1 MARHAQGC
9 ERLFHVCYEA
19 SRPAEVDIRLSWDAD
34 LFEDRSRQV
43 SGSVETLTHL
53 VARARPAVTNEA
65 AAVRE
70 REHEAANFGGEIFS
84 SEEFAIQPRSSPRI
98 VWRTSSRESGR

>member
-1 MARHAQGC
+1 
-9 ERLFHVCYEA
+9 
-19 SRPAEVDIRLSWDAD
+19 
-34 LFEDRSRQV
+34 
-43 SGSVETLTHL
+43 
-53 VARARPAVTNEA
+53 
-65 AAVRE
+65 VRE